1 MKTQGKVWLF
11 FDSEKKTQSKPLS
24 LVQAQAHLLTLKT
37 SDFTKIYLWT
47 PGWQEWICI
56 KDFLATDQR
65 YFVLMKPP
73 KPPEENY
80 IDVVPTPPGMNRGD
94 DDISDKTEICEDTL
108 TATHNAP
115 STQEPDSPYTQVVA
129 GHIPKS
135 ATDDYGYYHQ
145 DFNGDELDLNKI
157 NKIKVDATTKKK
169 LTRNEPPKQEER
181 RSGADRRKDT
191 RHNFKIEVVLVSKMR
206 SFRTYSR
213 DISLSGTQL
222 EDEIPKDF
230 LNQQFD
236 LIIVNPF
243 ERDPSKARL
252 LFRAKI
258 VGDLTDP
265 RRLMFIEQDVAM
277 TLRLDALL
285 KAYVAYQDQ
294 LRRQTG

>member
-1 MKTQGKVWLF
+1 MKTQGKIWLF
-11 FDSEKKTQSKPLS
+11 FDSEKQMQSKPLS
-24 LVQAQAHLLTLKT
+24 LVQAQAHLLTIKQQ
-37 SDFTKIYLWT
+37 DFNKIFMWT
-47 PGWQEWICI
+47 PGWPEWVCI
-56 KDFLATDQR
+56 RDFLATNQK
-65 YFVLMKPP
+65 YFVLTQPP
-73 KPPEENY
+73 KPPSEDI
-80 IDVVPTPPGMNRGD
+80 IDMVPPPPRASSSHAKNAD
-94 DDISDKTEICEDTL
+94 VSEDTM
-108 TATHNAP
+108 TATLNAHA
-115 STQEPDSPYTQVVA
+115 TEPDSPYTQVVA
-129 GHIPKS
+129 GEAMKENP
-135 ATDDYGYYHQ
+135 DYGYYHQ
-145 DFNGDELDLNKI
+145 DFNGDDLDLQKI
-157 NKIKVDATTKKK
+157 KQIKVDPSMKKK
-169 LTRNEPPKQEER
+169 ITPREAPTAKQEER

-230 LNQQFD
+230 LNQPFD

-294 LRRQTG
+294 LRKATG

>member
-11 FDSEKKTQSKPLS
+11 FDSEKKVQSKPLS
-24 LVQAQAHLLTLKT
+24 LVQAQAHLLTLKQT
-37 SDFTKIYLWT
+37 DFNKFFLWT
-47 PGWQEWICI
+47 PGWTDWVCVR
-56 KDFLATDQR
+56 DFLASNQK
-65 YFVLMKPP
+65 YFVMMQPP
-73 KPPEENY
+73 KPMK
-80 IDVVPTPPGMNRGD
+80 DVVDVLPAVPKASVAED
-94 DDISDKTEICEDTL
+94 VSEDTL

-115 STQEPDSPYTQVVA
+115 PSQNPDSPYTQVVA
-129 GHIPKS
+129 GEPMK
-135 ATDDYGYYHQ
+135 AEKDDYGYYHQ
-145 DFNGDELDLNKI
+145 DFNGDDLDLKKI
-157 NKIKVDATTKKK
+157 SQIKVDPTTKKK
-169 LTRNEPPKQEER
+169 ITREAPAAKQEER

-222 EDEIPKDF
+222 EDEIPGDF

-285 KAYVAYQDQ
+285 KAYVAYQAQ
-294 LRRQTG
+294 LRKSAG